1 MSGIVMRH
9 FVKCLFSGR
18 AEALVYQVDEQTS
31 ARIRRNLSGDG
42 AGFCCFTTLDGR
54 DVAVNLAGL
63 DLIHFLWDAASPELS
78 AIEHHPTCVYF
89 VDRAEPFVCDPQ
101 EGEEAFNAFF
111 LLELNGAVDEPIIE
125 LTDEDG
131 EIVALDT
138 RRVQAIEM
146 SSALIAEGAPR
157 LDEEAERDPSE

>member
-89 VDRAEPFVCDPQ
+89 VDRALWSRPSGC
-101 EGEEAFNAFF
+101 
-111 LLELNGAVDEPIIE
+111 
-125 LTDEDG
+125 
-131 EIVALDT
+131 
-138 RRVQAIEM
+138 
-146 SSALIAEGAPR
+146 AEGDSLDAFAAAWTAARIVGGQAVTIPDPVPR
-157 LDEEAERDPSE
+157 DRHGLPMRMVI